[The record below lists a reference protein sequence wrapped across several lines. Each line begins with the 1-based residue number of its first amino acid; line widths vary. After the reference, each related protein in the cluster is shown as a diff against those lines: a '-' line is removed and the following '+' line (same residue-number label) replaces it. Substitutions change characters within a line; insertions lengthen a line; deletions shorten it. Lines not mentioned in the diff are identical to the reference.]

1 MVSPILELNDINKS
15 FGHVQANK
23 NINLKI
29 NKGTIHGIIGE
40 NGAGKSTLM
49 SIVFGLY
56 QANSGSI
63 KINGKEIIVRNARSG
78 EKIVTLDEINRDLN
92 KEDLLICNDKNPMC
106 LSLIHISEPTRP

>member
-1 MVSPILELNDINKS
+1 MVSPILELTDINKS

-56 QANSGSI
+56 QANS
-63 KINGKEIIVRNARSG
+63 VQLRLM
-78 EKIVTLDEINRDLN
+78 EK
-92 KEDLLICNDKNPMC
+92 KLI
-106 LSLIHISEPTRP
+106 

>member
-1 MVSPILELNDINKS
+1 MVSSILELKDISKS

-56 QANSGSI
+56 QADSGTISI
-63 KINGKEIIVRNARSG
+63 ND
-78 EKIVTLDEINRDLN
+78 KIVKIKSPRDSIVSGIGMVHQHFMLVEN
-92 KEDLLICNDKNPMC
+92 FSVLENIILGF
-106 LSLIHISEPTRP
+106 EG